1 MPNIEFAPSLG
12 QGLWQFVRYMG
23 LAIFAENVIL
33 ARAMGVTRLMKLVP
47 DHKAQV
53 WDFCLPLI
61 FVMTLSA
68 PLGWAAHNLFFPWL
82 RPNLPVWL
90 PISALRPV
98 VYLTCGV
105 GAMAVTW
112 LLLSLLPRKLRQ
124 SCRSQLSL
132 ATCST
137 VMLGTL
143 LISSNQNYT
152 LAQSIAF
159 GLGSGLGYA
168 FIVFIVRE
176 GRRRLRSKAVPA
188 IFQGLPSSM
197 IYIGVLSLAIYALV
211 GHSVVL

>member
-1 MPNIEFAPSLG
+1 
-12 QGLWQFVRYMG
+12 
-23 LAIFAENVIL
+23 
-33 ARAMGVTRLMKLVP
+33 
-47 DHKAQV
+47 
-53 WDFCLPLI
+53 
-61 FVMTLSA
+61 
-68 PLGWAAHNLFFPWL
+68 
-82 RPNLPVWL
+82 VWL

>member
-1 MPNIEFAPSLG
+1 MPNIEFASSLG
-12 QGLWQFVRYMG
+12 QGLWQFVSYMG
-23 LAIFAENVIL
+23 LAIFAETVIL

-82 RPNLPVWL
+82 RLNLPVWL